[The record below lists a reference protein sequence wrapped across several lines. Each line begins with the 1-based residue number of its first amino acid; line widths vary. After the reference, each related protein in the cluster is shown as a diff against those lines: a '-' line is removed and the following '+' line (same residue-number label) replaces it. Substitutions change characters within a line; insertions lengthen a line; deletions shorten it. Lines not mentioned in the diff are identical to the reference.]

1 MIEIRN
7 KVFETNSSMTH
18 TLVICKEDNYNAW
31 INGKLMFKFEG
42 EQFLDAEN
50 ARKENAK
57 VLRERLKWYDETGR
71 EYRADKFN
79 EEIIAKYESGEV
91 KDRWALFSRWD
102 IDNFFITYDQFTD
115 YVWNDNYELVG
126 ETSNVDGVKMT
137 VFGYYGNDY

>member
-31 INGKLMFKFEG
+31 INGKLMFKFDG
-42 EQFLDAEN
+42 EQFLDTEN

-57 VLRERLKWYDETGR
+57 VLRERLKWYEDNGL
-71 EYRADKFN
+71 EYRADKLN
-79 EEIIAKYESGEV
+79 EEIISKYEIGEV

-102 IDNFFITYDQFTD
+102 IDDFFITYDQFTD

-126 ETSNVDGVKMT
+126 EASNVDGIKIV
-137 VFGYYGNDY
+137 VFGYYGHD

>member
-18 TLVICKEDNYNAW
+18 TLVICKEDNYNDW
-31 INGKLMFKFEG
+31 TNGKLMFKFDG

-57 VLRERLKWYDETGR
+57 TLRERLKWYEDNGL
-71 EYRADKFN
+71 EYRADKLN
-79 EEIIAKYESGEV
+79 EEIISKYEIGEV

-102 IDNFFITYDQFTD
+102 IDDFFITYDQFTD

-126 ETSNVDGVKMT
+126 EASNVNGIKIV
-137 VFGYYGNDY
+137 VFGYYGHD

>member
-31 INGKLMFKFEG
+31 INGKLMFKFDG

-57 VLRERLKWYDETGR
+57 VLRERLKWYKDNGL

-79 EEIIAKYESGEV
+79 DEIISKYENGAV

-115 YVWNDNYELVG
+115 YVWNNNLELVG

-137 VFGYYGNDY
+137 VFGYYGND